1 MSFAC
6 IHFHENFCIVIKY
19 SHYAA
24 LWLENWKTPK
34 WFQRTK
40 IILVYNGGE
49 RAPPFYLK
57 KKRVERLWQNTRNF
71 FRALVIWAARLLSAC
86 GSVYIS
92 WKHLFEQH
100 AKFTIRVL
108 TVSNF
113 ISREEAFSPKVEQKE
128 FLCKFFFSTHCL
140 LTICLLH
147 ANLLLEF
154 TRGILLSKT
163 LF

>member
-1 MSFAC
+1 ML
-6 IHFHENFCIVIKY
+6 FCE
-19 SHYAA
+19 
-24 LWLENWKTPK
+24 WENWKTPK

-40 IILVYNGGE
+40 IIAYNGGE
-49 RAPPFYLK
+49 SPTLLF
-57 KKRVERLWQNTRNF
+57 KKRVARLWQNTRNF
-71 FRALVIWAARLLSAC
+71 FFSSFCYMSCKIVVCC
-86 GSVYIS
+86 GAVFIS

-113 ISREEAFSPKVEQKE
+113 ISREEAFFSSKVEQKK

>member
-1 MSFAC
+1 ML
-6 IHFHENFCIVIKY
+6 FCE
-19 SHYAA
+19 
-24 LWLENWKTPK
+24 WENWKTPK

-40 IILVYNGGE
+40 IIAYNGGE
-49 RAPPFYLK
+49 SPTLLFK
-57 KKRVERLWQNTRNF
+57 KKELGDYGKTRAIF
-71 FRALVIWAARLLSAC
+71 FSSFCYMSCKIVVCC
-86 GSVYIS
+86 GAVFIS

-128 FLCKFFFSTHCL
+128 FLCKFFFSTFFK